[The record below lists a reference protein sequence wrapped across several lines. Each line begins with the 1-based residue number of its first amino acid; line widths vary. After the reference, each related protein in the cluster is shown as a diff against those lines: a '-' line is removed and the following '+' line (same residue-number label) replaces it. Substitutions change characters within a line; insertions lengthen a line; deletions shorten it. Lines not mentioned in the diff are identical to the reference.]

1 MRRRRL
7 TSALASL
14 TLAAALGTTAT
25 ATAAPA
31 ADTPTAAPFCTTGY
45 VCVHHDGVVTLVPE
59 GADHAFDPPVKLVAA
74 VNSTKT
80 GYCLAGSFNRGL
92 GAGEVWEPTS
102 GYTLSRLEPS
112 GSGFCLTT
120 DG

>member
-7 TSALASL
+7 SAALATL

-31 ADTPTAAPFCTTGY
+31 ADSPTAAPLCATGY
-45 VCVHHDGVVTLVPE
+45 VCVHHDGVITLVPE
-59 GADHAFDPPVKLVAA
+59 GDDHTFDPAVKLVAA

-80 GYCLAGSFNRGL
+80 GYCLTGSFNRGL
-92 GAGEVWEPTS
+92 GPGETWEPAS
-102 GYTLSRLEPS
+102 AYALSRLAPS

-120 DG
+120 DD